1 MPVEIVIEVQE
12 AQQVKRSGRNNNQE
26 TTMKKQS
33 GENNILAATTKVA
46 IKPQLFSYL

>member
-33 GENNILAATTKVA
+33 GENNILAATAKVG